1 MTPEDLEAY
10 RQASI
15 RIEPLAIQEEYVRV
29 PSDLAFWSEQ
39 HSVLYREWQLAKF
52 EREQEWGRAIERA
65 RADLSS
71 NRKGAPGRGPTV
83 ASIEAYA
90 IQDPQYVKARN
101 DEIHLESERQRL
113 LGMVDAVRTKRDMLV
128 SLGAHIR
135 AELERDPVIKEK
147 DPLDV

>member
-1 MTPEDLEAY
+1 MTSEDLEAY
-10 RQASI
+10 RRASI

-29 PSDLAFWSEQ
+29 PADLAFWSEQ

-71 NRKGAPGRGPTV
+71 ERKGLGRGPTV

-90 IQDPQYVKARN
+90 IQDPLYVKAKN
-101 DEIHLESERQRL
+101 EEIHLEAERQRL

-135 AELERDPVIKEK
+135 AEMERDPVIKEK
-147 DPLDV
+147 DPLDM